1 MKIDFL
7 YWGFVVGIIVISYF
21 VSFIARRILA
31 RIIRKK
37 SENLK
42 EDPTKFV
49 FLKNSVSFIIFTIA
63 LIIIF
68 LITPALNDIGKGLF
82 AGAGILAATIG
93 FASQKAFSN
102 ILSGIFILIFKP
114 FSVQDTI
121 EIKSDMLKGVVEE
134 ITLRHTVIR
143 DYENR
148 RIVIPNSLI
157 SETTLLNSSM
167 VDEKIK
173 KHVDFGISYDSDIDK
188 AKSIIEEEILK
199 HPNFIDNRTDEEKDA
214 GAPVITMRLVG
225 LGDFSVNIRA
235 YVWTKSNDEA
245 FVLQCDVFE
254 SVKKRFDK
262 EGVEIPFPYRTLVFK
277 NKPEKTDSTVK
288 IANKN
293 A

>member
-1 MKIDFL
+1 MEIDFL
-7 YWGFVVGIIVISYF
+7 YWGSVFGIVIISYF
-21 VSFIARRILA
+21 LSLIVRRILS

-37 SENLK
+37 SDNLK

-49 FLKNSVSFIIFTIA
+49 FLKNSVSFIIFIIA

-82 AGAGILAATIG
+82 AGAGIMAATIG

-121 EIKSDMLKGVVEE
+121 EIKTDNLKGVVEE

-167 VDEKIK
+167 TDEKIK
-173 KHVDFGISYDSDIDK
+173 KHVEFGISYDSDIDL
-188 AKSIIEEEILK
+188 AKKIIKEEILK
-199 HPNFIDNRTDEEKDA
+199 HPNFIDNRSDEEREQDF
-214 GAPVITMRLVG
+214 PLVSMRLVS

-235 YVWTKSNDEA
+235 YVWARSNDEA

-277 NKPEKTDSTVK
+277 NKPDK
-288 IANKN
+288 ID
-293 A
+293 

>member
-1 MKIDFL
+1 MEINFL
-7 YWGFVVGIIVISYF
+7 YWGIVLGIVIISYF
-21 VSFIARRILA
+21 LSFIARRILA
-31 RIIRKK
+31 RIIRRK

-49 FLKNSVSFIIFTIA
+49 FLKNSVSFIIFTVA

-121 EIKSDMLKGVVEE
+121 EIKSDSLKGVVEE

-167 VDEKIK
+167 TDVKIK
-173 KHVDFGISYDSDIDK
+173 KHVDFGISYDSNIDL
-188 AKSIIEEEILK
+188 AKKIIEEEILK
-199 HPNFIDNRTDEEKDA
+199 HPNYIDNRTDEEKSE
-214 GAPVITMRLVG
+214 GMPLVVMRLVS

-235 YVWTKSNDEA
+235 YVWTNSNDEA
-245 FVLQCDVFE
+245 FVLQCDVLE

-277 NKPEKTDSTVK
+277 NKPDK
-288 IANKN
+288 ID
-293 A
+293 

>member
-1 MKIDFL
+1 MEIDFL
-7 YWGFVVGIIVISYF
+7 YWGFVFGIVIVSYF
-21 VSFIARRILA
+21 LSFIVRRILA
-31 RIIRKK
+31 RIIRLK
-37 SENLK
+37 SEKLK

-49 FLKNSVSFIIFTIA
+49 FLKNSVSFIIFTVA

-121 EIKSDMLKGVVEE
+121 EIKSDSLKGVVEE

-167 VDEKIK
+167 TDEKIK
-173 KHVDFGISYDSDIDK
+173 KHVDFGISYDSNIDL
-188 AKSIIEEEILK
+188 AKKIIEEEILK
-199 HPNFIDNRTDEEKDA
+199 HPNFIDNRTHEEKSE
-214 GAPVITMRLVG
+214 GMPLVVMRLVS

-235 YVWTKSNDEA
+235 YVWTNSNDEA
-245 FVLQCDVFE
+245 FVLQCDVLE

-277 NKPEKTDSTVK
+277 NKPPKDDLPS
-288 IANKN
+288 
-293 A
+293 

>member
-1 MKIDFL
+1 MEINFL
-7 YWGFVVGIIVISYF
+7 YWGVVLGIIVISYLL
-21 VSFIARRILA
+21 SFIARRILT
-31 RIIRKK
+31 RIIKKK

-49 FLKNSVSFIIFTIA
+49 FLKNSASFIIFTIA

-68 LITPALNDIGKGLF
+68 LVTPTLNDIGKGLF

-121 EIKSDMLKGVVEE
+121 EVKSDNLKGVVEE
-134 ITLRHTVIR
+134 ITLRHTIIR

-157 SETTLLNSSM
+157 SESTLLNSSM
-167 VDEKIK
+167 TDEKIK
-173 KHVDFGISYDSDIDK
+173 KHVDFGISYDSNIDL
-188 AKSIIEEEILK
+188 AKKIIEEEILK
-199 HPNFIDNRTDEEKDA
+199 HPNFIDNRTEEEKEQDV
-214 GAPVITMRLVG
+214 PLISMRLVS
-225 LGDFSVNIRA
+225 LGDFAVTIRA
-235 YVWTKSNDEA
+235 YVWAKSNDEA
-245 FVLQCDVFE
+245 FALQCDVFE

-262 EGVEIPFPYRTLVFK
+262 EGVEIPFPYRTIVFK
-277 NKPEKTDSTVK
+277 NKPAGDNLLS
-288 IANKN
+288 
-293 A
+293 

>member
-1 MKIDFL
+1 VKIDFL